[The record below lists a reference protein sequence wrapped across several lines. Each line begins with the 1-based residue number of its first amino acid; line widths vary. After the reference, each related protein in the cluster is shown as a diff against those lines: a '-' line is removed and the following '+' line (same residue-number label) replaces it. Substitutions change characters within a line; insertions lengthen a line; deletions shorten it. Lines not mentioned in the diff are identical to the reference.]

1 MGEPYAKA
9 LAKAEAE
16 GIALPNTV
24 EHLKEQ
30 VRGLSAIGRDRQSKQ
45 GGPIC
50 VDADETDLPY
60 YDMLCSRSKAL

>member
-1 MGEPYAKA
+1 MYCFGRLQCVTTMGEPYAKA

-30 VRGLSAIGRDRQSKQ
+30 VRGLMG
-45 GGPIC
+45 
-50 VDADETDLPY
+50 
-60 YDMLCSRSKAL
+60 